1 MNKRHFSF
9 RLKEEK
15 VLVED
20 IIALLGGIELAHQHD
35 VEMNSRGFLQEVKQI
50 LESNLENEMIDM
62 RWAAYKEG
70 DKKLQAL
77 AEELEGYDL

>member
-1 MNKRHFSF
+1 ME
-9 RLKEEK
+9 LKQEK
-15 VLVED
+15 LLVED
-20 IIALLGGIELAHQHD
+20 IIALLGGIELAHKHG
-35 VEMNSRGFLQEVKQI
+35 VEMNSRGFLEDVKRI